1 MTVTDRVADSA
12 PRLVRNYI
20 DGAWADAAGG
30 ATLDSLDPATG
41 ELVATAPRSGLAD
54 VDRAIAAARRA
65 FDETDWADRAGKQRS
80 AILMELAR
88 LLRQESG
95 WIAELVARE
104 MGKPIRYV
112 RERELEPAIDRV
124 LFYAGAAR
132 LIHGEVTSA
141 APGHLLNLVL
151 KEPVG
156 VCALITPWNDPVDLP
171 LRKIGA
177 AIATGC
183 TFVLKPAS
191 DAPASSMAIFQLL
204 ERIPDLPPGVANGV
218 VGDGAV
224 LGEALATDPRVNK
237 ISFTGSSEVGRRLM
251 ELGARTFKR
260 VSLEGGGKAPVIV
273 FPDANLDKAM
283 DAVSVGIFLYAG
295 QSCTAG
301 SRLLVHRSIH
311 ERFVEG
317 LMERAQALKVGSPLD
332 EDTQVGPMVSA
343 RQLDRV
349 LGYVARGRDEGARL
363 VLGGDRVGGEFAGGH
378 YMAPTIFED
387 VDPSM
392 TIAREEIFGPVLSVI
407 PFETDD
413 EALRTANDNEMGLG
427 SAVWTRD
434 LDRAIRFARKLR
446 VGDVWVNT
454 HYVRLAESPFGGV
467 KGSGIGRELGMEGMD
482 EYLESK
488 RVCIDS
494 SPTFHIR

>member
-1 MTVTDRVADSA
+1 MIDTGTRAIE
-12 PRLVRNYI
+12 VRNYI
-20 DGAWADAAGG
+20 DGGWRDPSG
-30 ATLDSLDPATG
+30 TSFESRDPATG
-41 ELVATAPRSGLAD
+41 ELVATARVSTTDDLSAA
-54 VDRAIAAARRA
+54 VDAARRA
-65 FDETDWADRAGKQRS
+65 FDTTDWPTTAGKARS
-80 AILMELAR
+80 AILYELAR
-88 LLRQESG
+88 LLREESG
-95 WIAELVARE
+95 RLAELVARE

-112 RERELEPAIDRV
+112 RERELEPAIDRI

-132 LIHGEVTSA
+132 LIHGEVTSS

-156 VCALITPWNDPVDLP
+156 VCGLITPWNDPVDLP

-191 DAPASSMAIFQLL
+191 DAPASSMAIFELL
-204 ERIPDLPPGVANGV
+204 DRIEALPAGVANGV
-218 VGDGAV
+218 VGQGEV
-224 LGEALATDPRVNK
+224 IGEALAADPRVDK

-251 ELGARTFKR
+251 ELGSRNFKR
-260 VSLEGGGKAPVIV
+260 IAIEGGGKAPVIV
-273 FPDANLDKAM
+273 FPDANLDKAL
-283 DAVSVGIFLYAG
+283 DAVAVGIFLYAG

-301 SRLLVHRSIH
+301 SRLLLHRSIH
-311 ERFVEG
+311 DTFIDG
-317 LMERAQALKVGSPLD
+317 LMERARALKVGSPLD
-332 EDTQVGPMVSA
+332 ESTQLGPMVSA

-349 LGYVARGRDEGARL
+349 LGYVERGRREQARL
-363 VLGGDRVGGEFAGGH
+363 VLGGERLGGEWADGF
-378 YMAPTIFED
+378 YMAPTIFDD
-387 VDPSM
+387 VSPQMS
-392 TIAREEIFGPVLSVI
+392 IAREEIFGPVLSVLT
-407 PFETDD
+407 FDDED
-413 EALRTANDNEMGLG
+413 EALAIANDNPLGLG
-427 SAVWTRD
+427 SAVWTTD
-434 LDRAIRFARKLR
+434 LDRAIRLARRLR

-467 KGSGIGRELGMEGMD
+467 KGSGIGRELGMEGLD

>member
-1 MTVTDRVADSA
+1 MILADTSVSH
-12 PRLVRNYI
+12 VRNYVGGRWAEAS
-20 DGAWADAAGG
+20 GAAFE
-30 ATLDSLDPATG
+30 SRDPATG
-41 ELVATAPRSGLAD
+41 DLVATARSSTPDDLSA
-54 VDRAIAAARRA
+54 AIAAARRT
-65 FDETDWADRAGKQRS
+65 FDKSGWSTTAGKERA
-80 AILMELAR
+80 AILHELAG
-88 LLRQESG
+88 LLRAESG
-95 WIAELVARE
+95 RIAELVARE

-112 RERELEPAIDRV
+112 REREIEPAIDRI
-124 LFYAGAAR
+124 LFYAAAAR
-132 LIHGEVTSA
+132 MIRGEVTSS

-156 VCALITPWNDPVDLP
+156 VCGLITPWNDPVDLP

-191 DAPASSMAIFQLL
+191 DAPASSMAIFELL
-204 ERIPDLPPGVANGV
+204 DRITDLPPGVANGV
-218 VGDGAV
+218 VGP
-224 LGEALATDPRVNK
+224 GEEIGEGIAPDPRVDK

-260 VSLEGGGKAPVIV
+260 VAVEGGGKAPVLV

-283 DAVSVGIFLYAG
+283 DAVAVGIFLYAG

-301 SRLLVHRSIH
+301 SRLVVHRSIH
-311 ERFVEG
+311 DRFLEG
-317 LMERAQALKVGSPLD
+317 LIERARALKVGSPLD
-332 EDTQVGPMVSA
+332 ESTQLGPMVSA

-349 LGYVARGRDEGARL
+349 LGYVERGRAEGARL
-363 VLGGDRVGGEFAGGH
+363 ILGGERLGGEQAGGF
-378 YMAPTIFED
+378 YMAPTIFDE
-387 VDPSM
+387 VVPSM
-392 TIAREEIFGPVLSVI
+392 VIAREEIFGPVLSVMS
-407 PFETDD
+407 FDD
-413 EALRTANDNEMGLG
+413 EAEALAIANDNLMGLG
-427 SAVWTRD
+427 SAVWTSD
-434 LDRAIRFARKLR
+434 LDRAIRLARRLR

-467 KGSGIGRELGMEGMD
+467 KGSGIGRELGMEGLD

-488 RVCIDS
+488 RICIDS

>member
-1 MTVTDRVADSA
+1 MTQTTTPVIQVE
-12 PRLVRNYI
+12 NYI
-20 DGAWADAAGG
+20 GGGWAPAATGQ
-30 ATLDSLDPATG
+30 TIESRNPATG
-41 ELVATAPRSGLAD
+41 ALVATAPRSGAED
-54 VDRAIAAARRA
+54 AARAIAAARATFDDGVWPATSGRERA
-65 FDETDWADRAGKQRS
+65 
-80 AILMELAR
+80 AILFELAG
-88 LLRQESG
+88 LLREE
-95 WIAELVARE
+95 AEPLSRLVATE

-112 RERELEPAIDRV
+112 RERELEPAIDRIM
-124 LFYAGAAR
+124 FYASAAR
-132 LIHGEVTSA
+132 MIRGEVTASA
-141 APGHLLNLVL
+141 PSHLLNLIL

-156 VCALITPWNDPVDLP
+156 VCGLITPWNDPVDLP

-191 DAPASSMAIFQLL
+191 DAPASSMAIFGLL
-204 ERIPDLPPGVANGV
+204 DRIDALPKGVANGIVGSGEV
-218 VGDGAV
+218 V
-224 LGEALATDPRVNK
+224 GEALATDRRVDK

-260 VSLEGGGKAPVIV
+260 VSLEAGGKAPVIV
-273 FPDANLDKAM
+273 FPDANLEKAM
-283 DAVSVGIFLYAG
+283 DAVAVGIFLYAG

-301 SRLLVHRSIH
+301 SRLLVERSIH
-311 ERFVEG
+311 DAFVAG
-317 LMERAQALKVGSPLD
+317 LIERAEALVVGSPLD
-332 EDTQVGPMVSA
+332 DATQVGPMVSR

-349 LGYVARGRDEGARL
+349 LGYVERGRAEGANL
-363 VLGGDRVGGEFAGGH
+363 ILGGSALGGEWAGGH
-378 YMAPTIFED
+378 YMAPTIFDD

-392 TIAREEIFGPVLSVI
+392 SIAREEIFGPVLSVI
-407 PFETDD
+407 PFDTEA
-413 EALRTANDNEMGLG
+413 EALALANDSDFGLG

-434 LDRAIRFARKLR
+434 IDRAIRMARRLR

-467 KGSGIGRELGMEGMD
+467 KQSGIGRELGMEGLD
-482 EYLESK
+482 AYLESK

>member
-1 MTVTDRVADSA
+1 VITVA
-12 PRLVRNYI
+12 NYI
-20 DGAWADAAGG
+20 DGAWSPAASGT
-30 ATLDSLDPATG
+30 TLESRDPATG
-41 ELVATAPRSGLAD
+41 ELVAVAPQSGVED
-54 VDRAIAAARRA
+54 VEQAIAAARTTFDQGAWPATSGRERA
-65 FDETDWADRAGKQRS
+65 
-80 AILMELAR
+80 AILFELAR
-88 LLRQESG
+88 LLREE
-95 WIAELVARE
+95 AEPLSRLVATE

-112 RERELEPAIDRV
+112 RERELEPAIDRI
-124 LFYAGAAR
+124 LFYASAAR
-132 LIHGEVTSA
+132 MIRGEVTASA
-141 APGHLLNLVL
+141 PSHLLNFIL

-191 DAPASSMAIFQLL
+191 DAPASSMAIFGLL
-204 ERIPDLPPGVANGV
+204 DRIPALPHGVANGV
-218 VGDGAV
+218 VGEGGV
-224 LGEALATDPRVNK
+224 VGEALATDPRVDK

-260 VSLEGGGKAPVIV
+260 VSLEAGGKAPVIV
-273 FPDANLDKAM
+273 FPDANLEKAM

-301 SRLLVHRSIH
+301 SRLLIERSLH
-311 ERFVEG
+311 DRFIEG
-317 LMERAQALKVGSPLD
+317 IRERAEALRVGSPLD
-332 EDTQVGPMVSA
+332 EETQVGPMVSR

-349 LGYVARGRDEGARL
+349 LRYVKLGQSEGARL
-363 VLGGDRVGGEFAGGH
+363 VLGGERLDGKWSSGH
-378 YMAPTIFED
+378 YMAPTIFDE

-407 PFETDD
+407 SFDSEE
-413 EALRTANDNEMGLG
+413 EALALANDSDFGLG
-427 SAVWTRD
+427 SAVWTSD
-434 LDRAIRFARKLR
+434 LDRAIRMARRLR

-467 KGSGIGRELGMEGMD
+467 KQSGVGRELGMEGLD
-482 EYLESK
+482 AYLESK

>member
-1 MTVTDRVADSA
+1 MTDTETAVIQVQ
-12 PRLVRNYI
+12 NYI
-20 DGAWADAAGG
+20 GGQWEPAASRE
-30 ATLDSLDPATG
+30 TLESRDPATG
-41 ELVATAPRSGLAD
+41 ALVAIAPRSGSEDAA
-54 VDRAIAAARRA
+54 RAIAAARTTFDDGAWPATAGRERA
-65 FDETDWADRAGKQRS
+65 
-80 AILMELAR
+80 AILFELAR
-88 LLRQESG
+88 LLREE
-95 WIAELVARE
+95 AEPLSRLVATE

-112 RERELEPAIDRV
+112 RERELEPAIDRI
-124 LFYAGAAR
+124 LFYASAAR
-132 LIHGEVTSA
+132 MIRGEVTASA
-141 APGHLLNLVL
+141 PSHLLNFIL

-156 VCALITPWNDPVDLP
+156 VCGLITPWNDPVDLP

-191 DAPASSMAIFQLL
+191 DAPASSMAIFGLL
-204 ERIPDLPPGVANGV
+204 DRIEALPKGVANGIVGSGEV
-218 VGDGAV
+218 V
-224 LGEALATDPRVNK
+224 GEALATDPRVDK

-260 VSLEGGGKAPVIV
+260 VSLEAGGKAPVIV
-273 FPDANLDKAM
+273 FPDANLEKAM

-301 SRLLVHRSIH
+301 SRLLIERSIH
-311 ERFVEG
+311 DTFVAG
-317 LMERAQALKVGSPLD
+317 LIERANTLVVGSPLD
-332 EDTQVGPMVSA
+332 DATQVGPMVS
-343 RQLDRV
+343 RHQLDRV
-349 LGYVARGRDEGARL
+349 LGYVERGRAEGANL
-363 VLGGDRVGGEFAGGH
+363 IFGGSKVGGEWAGGH
-378 YMAPTIFED
+378 YMAPTIFDD

-392 TIAREEIFGPVLSVI
+392 SIAREEIFGPVLSVI
-407 PFETDD
+407 PFDTEA
-413 EALRTANDNEMGLG
+413 EALALANDSDFGLG

-434 LDRAIRFARKLR
+434 LDRAIRMARRLR

-467 KGSGIGRELGMEGMD
+467 KQSGIGRELGMEGLD
-482 EYLESK
+482 AYLESK